1 LKVVILAGGLGT
13 RLAEETEIRPK
24 PMVEIGNRPILWH
37 IMKIYSHYGI
47 NDFIICLGY
56 KGYFIKEYFF
66 HYKLHLSDV
75 TIDVRD
81 GKITVHESFADPWRV
96 SLVETG
102 EATLTGGRLKRVR
115 KYLEDDDV
123 FCFTYG
129 DGVSNVDIGKLI
141 AFHRQHGKLATV
153 TAVRPLARFGALT
166 VENNLVRQF
175 KEKPFNDGN
184 LINGGFF
191 VLSTKAIDYIDND
204 ATLWEKEP
212 MERLAADG
220 QLAAYQHTGFWQPMD
235 TLRDRK
241 LLEELWASG
250 KAPWHVWR

>member
-1 LKVVILAGGLGT
+1 
-13 RLAEETEIRPK
+13 
-24 PMVEIGNRPILWH
+24 
-37 IMKIYSHYGI
+37 
-47 NDFIICLGY
+47 
-56 KGYFIKEYFF
+56 
-66 HYKLHLSDV
+66 
-75 TIDVRD
+75 
-81 GKITVHESFADPWRV
+81 
-96 SLVETG
+96 
-102 EATLTGGRLKRVR
+102 VR

-129 DGVSNVDIGKLI
+129 DGVSNIDIGKLV

-166 VENNLVRQF
+166 IEDNLVRQF
-175 KEKPFNDGN
+175 REKPFGEGDF
-184 LINGGFF
+184 INGGFF

-220 QLAAYQHTGFWQPMD
+220 QLAAYRHPGFWQPMD
-235 TLRDRK
+235 TLRDRNF
-241 LLEELWASG
+241 LEGLWTSG

>member
-1 LKVVILAGGLGT
+1 
-13 RLAEETEIRPK
+13 
-24 PMVEIGNRPILWH
+24 MRPIP
-37 IMKIYSHYGI
+37 
-47 NDFIICLGY
+47 
-56 KGYFIKEYFF
+56 ETA
-66 HYKLHLSDV
+66 LHPHL
-75 TIDVRD
+75 I
-81 GKITVHESFADPWRV
+81 
-96 SLVETG
+96 G
-102 EATLTGGRLKRVR
+102 E
-115 KYLEDDDV
+115 ED

-129 DGVSNVDIGKLI
+129 DGVSNIDISKLV

-166 VENNLVRQF
+166 IENNLVRQF
-175 KEKPFNDGN
+175 KEKPFSNGN

-191 VLSTKAIDYIDND
+191 VLSIKAIDYIDND

-235 TLRDRK
+235 TQRDRK

-250 KAPWHVWR
+250 KAPWNVWRQ